1 MKSNRYL
8 FFSIIFFWVFG
19 ASLSHA
25 GQEEAEDA
33 YKRGDY
39 VTALREYLV
48 SAQQGD
54 VDAQFRVGYMYDFA
68 LGTPQNRNQA
78 EYWYQLA
85 AQNGHIVAMNNLAYG
100 WSEQGIRLDEA
111 IQLME
116 QVLKA
121 HPNEASFIDTMGWIL
136 YQQQKYEEAFT
147 YICKASLM
155 EPGAIEV
162 RRHLADIYQQF
173 GLYDQAIMEWQ
184 SVLDLETN
192 RGFLSDGTSEDYLQ
206 MQNIESWRVTIEKK
220 IAEIRTLKSQSAP
233 RMLGKEIVCLRPIS

>member
-1 MKSNRYL
+1 MKSNRYI
-8 FFSIIFFWVFG
+8 FFSIIFFWILG
-19 ASLSHA
+19 ASLSQA
-25 GQEEAEDA
+25 GQQEAEDA
-33 YKRGDY
+33 YERGDY
-39 VTALREYLV
+39 VTALHEYLML
-48 SAQQGD
+48 AQQGD

-85 AQNGHIVAMNNLAYG
+85 AQSGHIVAMNNLAYG

-147 YICKASLM
+147 YICKASLI

-192 RGFLSDGTSEDYLQ
+192 RDFLSDGTSDHYLQ
-206 MQNIESWRVTIEKK
+206 MQNIESWRMTIEKK
-220 IAEIRTLKSQSAP
+220 IAEIRTLKSQLAP
-233 RMLGKEIVCLRPIS
+233 RTLDKEIVCLRPIS

>member
-1 MKSNRYL
+1 MKQKL
-8 FFSIIFFWVFG
+8 IFFSMVIFFIVRP
-19 ASLSHA
+19 LVLVA
-25 GQEEAEDA
+25 GQQEAEDA
-33 YKRGDY
+33 YERGDY
-39 VTALREYLV
+39 VTALREYLML
-48 SAQQGD
+48 AQQGD

-68 LGTPQNRNQA
+68 LGAPQNRNQA

-85 AQNGHIVAMNNLAYG
+85 ALSGHIVAMNNLAYG

-147 YICKASLM
+147 YTCKASLI

-192 RGFLSDGTSEDYLQ
+192 RDFLSDGTSEDYLQ

-220 IAEIRTLKSQSAP
+220 IAEIRTLKSQSTP
-233 RMLGKEIVCLRPIS
+233 RTLDKEIVCLRPIS

>member
-1 MKSNRYL
+1 MKSNRYI
-8 FFSIIFFWVFG
+8 FFSIIFFWILG
-19 ASLSHA
+19 ASLSQA
-25 GQEEAEDA
+25 GQPEAEDA
-33 YKRGDY
+33 YERGDY
-39 VTALREYLV
+39 VTALREYLML
-48 SAQQGD
+48 AQQGD
-54 VDAQFRVGYMYDFA
+54 VDAQFRAGYMYDFA
-68 LGTPQNRNQA
+68 LGTSQNRNQA

-85 AQNGHIVAMNNLAYG
+85 AQSGHIVAMNNLAYG

-147 YICKASLM
+147 YICKASLI

-184 SVLDLETN
+184 SVLDLEW
-192 RGFLSDGTSEDYLQ
+192 D
-206 MQNIESWRVTIEKK
+206 I
-220 IAEIRTLKSQSAP
+220 
-233 RMLGKEIVCLRPIS
+233 